1 MKITLSTLTSALLG
15 LSLLER
21 KQVLVKVFR
30 ELPDRERKKL
40 WEAVTFTVY
49 DKARWSKIDGWM
61 EKMFLR
67 DYTLTPYKVAMMAL
81 RYFRMD
87 RRMKPLMITL
97 ARRVKKRVHYRLKGN
112 KTSSELK

>member
-15 LSLLER
+15 LSFLER

-30 ELPDRERKKL
+30 GLPERERKKL

-49 DKARWSKIDGWM
+49 DKARWAKIDSWM
-61 EKMFLR
+61 EKMFFR
-67 DYTLTPYKVAMMAL
+67 DYALTPYKVAMMAL
-81 RYFRMD
+81 NYFRMD

-97 ARRVKKRVHYRLKGN
+97 ARRVKMRVYYRLESN
-112 KTSSELK
+112 KTISESK

>member
-15 LSLLER
+15 LSLSER

-40 WEAVTFTVY
+40 WEAVTLTVY
-49 DKARWSKIDGWM
+49 DKTRWVKIDSWM

-67 DYTLTPYKVAMMAL
+67 EYTLTPYKVAMMAL
-81 RYFRMD
+81 RYFRLD
-87 RRMKPLMITL
+87 RRMKPLMIAL
-97 ARRVKKRVHYRLKGN
+97 ARRVKMRVYYRLRSN
-112 KTSSELK
+112 KTISKSE

>member
-15 LSLLER
+15 LSLSER
-21 KQVLVKVFR
+21 KRIIVRLFIG
-30 ELPDRERKKL
+30 LPDRERKKL

-49 DKARWSKIDGWM
+49 DKTRWLKIDGWM
-61 EKMFLR
+61 EKMFLN
-67 DYTLTPYKVAMMAL
+67 DYALTPYKVAMMTL